1 MLEKAVQQ
9 GRSERRAEAYP
20 LGYVEG
26 LSDAK
31 TKLAEF
37 FSILL
42 AGGEVRMKSG
52 WMAAVVMIG
61 AVSMVGC
68 VSQTKYEEA
77 MVDVDSAKSELERTR
92 AQKNALEQQVKTLK
106 DLNVKFVN
114 EAQVAHDELERIQHG
129 RDKERG
135 SVEGRTKDL
144 EDRVKQLSFQNRAMR
159 QEYGDVKQHNE
170 TLKSLVARYQKEL
183 KDQSRSVTGTPAP
196 SVPSLSPA
204 PAGVPTPPAMNAPQS
219 ISSSMNVNKASAGD
233 MVLVLGLSKDVADR
247 IVTNRPYRVKGELV
261 AKNVVPKDT
270 FDTIKDRISV
280 SP

>member
-1 MLEKAVQQ
+1 
-9 GRSERRAEAYP
+9 
-20 LGYVEG
+20 
-26 LSDAK
+26 
-31 TKLAEF
+31 
-37 FSILL
+37 
-42 AGGEVRMKSG
+42 MKSG

-68 VSQTKYEEA
+68 VSQKKYEEA

-106 DLNVKFVN
+106 DLNVKFGN

-135 SVEGRTKDL
+135 NVEGRTKDL

-159 QEYGDVKQHNE
+159 QEYGDVKRHNE

-183 KDQSRSVTGTPAP
+183 KDQSRSVTATPAP

-204 PAGVPTPPAMNAPQS
+204 PAGAPASPAMQAPQPMP
-219 ISSSMNVNKASAGD
+219 SSMNVNKASAGD

-270 FDTIKDRISV
+270 FDMIKDRISV